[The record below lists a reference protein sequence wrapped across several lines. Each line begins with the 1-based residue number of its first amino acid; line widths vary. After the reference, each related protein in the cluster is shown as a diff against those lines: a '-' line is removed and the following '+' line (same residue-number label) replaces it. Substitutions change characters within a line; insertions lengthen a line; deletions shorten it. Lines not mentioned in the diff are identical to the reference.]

1 MNRRHVRPIPCT
13 ARLVL
18 VVALAAA
25 AAGCAAEA
33 AAPPPATPAQAA
45 PGASSG
51 EQTDGHTAATGEPV
65 LYAVQSG
72 PLGVVVTDGDGRLLY
87 RSEAD
92 STAPPTSRCADA
104 CSGSWQPFTV
114 GSGQQP
120 LLLGVDP
127 AVVGT
132 LVRPDGTAQ
141 VTLAGW
147 PLYRDPADRG
157 GLTDSGR
164 HGESDQWFVVTPTGD
179 RATAPS

>member
-1 MNRRHVRPIPCT
+1 MNRQHVRPIAYT

-25 AAGCAAEA
+25 ASGCAAEA
-33 AAPPPATPAQAA
+33 AAPSSATPAQAA
-45 PGASSG
+45 PGATSG
-51 EQTDGHTAATGEPV
+51 EQMDGHTATGEPV

-92 STAPPTSRCADA
+92 STVPPTSRCADA

-114 GSGQQP
+114 GAGQEP

-127 AVVGT
+127 TVVGT
-132 LVRPDGTAQ
+132 LIRSDGTTQ

-147 PLYRDPADRG
+147 PLYRDPDDRG

-164 HGESDQWFVVTPTGD
+164 HGENDQWFVVTPTGD

>member
-1 MNRRHVRPIPCT
+1 MNRRHLRPISCT

-25 AAGCAAEA
+25 ASGCAAEA
-33 AAPPPATPAQAA
+33 AAPPSATPAQAA
-45 PGASSG
+45 PDPSSG
-51 EQTDGHTAATGEPV
+51 EQMEGHAAASEPV

-92 STAPPTSRCADA
+92 STAPPTSRCTDA
-104 CSGSWQPFTV
+104 CSASWQPFTV
-114 GSGQQP
+114 ASGQQP
-120 LLLGVDP
+120 VLLGVDP

-132 LVRPDGTAQ
+132 LIRSDGTTQ
-141 VTLAGW
+141 VTLAGS
-147 PLYRDPADRG
+147 PLYRDPADQG

-164 HGESDQWFVVTPTGD
+164 HGEDDQWFVVTPTGD